1 MSDEY
6 MPHFMKLLASG
17 IKKNVKVVVKAVK
30 GLAGSM
36 SNNLTTPVNSLGDW
50 MDSVVGG
57 FAATISRNQSGIG
70 SAARS
75 VGSSI
80 QTQLMSGLSGVKT
93 QFQQLWT
100 DLQGITKTAVGG
112 MSDEVKQG
120 FADMKSSIGELSSQT
135 SSLGNSIR
143 SLGDTFNSD
152 FLKSLGNGISKAR
165 RYGHTVTGLVD
176 KLGSMKS
183 TIGNIGDTMQNL
195 GNVLG
200 TENGGG
206 LLSNIGSFLSKIGS
220 ADGGQI
226 VSNFGNLISGLTSK
240 MGGLGEGIS
249 GIISKLGS
257 LGSSGGG
264 ILSNLGG
271 LLSGVVSKIGGLGG
285 SLSGIVSSIV
295 LRWAVLPGQSAQ
307 RFPVCSVLWVRPYP
321 AWLLVQVQP
330 LQG

>member
-1 MSDEY
+1 MTSAINGVADKIRSVMHFSVPDEGPLSDADEY
-6 MPHFMKLLASG
+6 MPDFMKLLASG

-57 FAATISRNQSGIG
+57 FTATISRNQSGIG

-152 FLKSLGNGISKAR
+152 FLKSLGNGISKSR
-165 RYGHTVTGLVD
+165 RYGQYGHG
-176 KLGSMKS
+176 
-183 TIGNIGDTMQNL
+183 
-195 GNVLG
+195 
-200 TENGGG
+200 
-206 LLSNIGSFLSKIGS
+206 
-220 ADGGQI
+220 ACGQ
-226 VSNFGNLISGLTSK
+226 
-240 MGGLGEGIS
+240 
-249 GIISKLGS
+249 
-257 LGSSGGG
+257 
-264 ILSNLGG
+264 
-271 LLSGVVSKIGGLGG
+271 
-285 SLSGIVSSIV
+285 
-295 LRWAVLPGQSAQ
+295 
-307 RFPVCSVLWVRPYP
+307 
-321 AWLLVQVQP
+321 AWFHEEHHRKHW
-330 LQG
+330 